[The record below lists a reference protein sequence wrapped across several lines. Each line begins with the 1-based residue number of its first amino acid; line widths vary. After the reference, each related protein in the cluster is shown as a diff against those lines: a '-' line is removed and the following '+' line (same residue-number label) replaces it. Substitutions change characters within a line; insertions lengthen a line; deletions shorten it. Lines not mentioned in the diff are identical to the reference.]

1 MRVISS
7 LADID
12 FGIGRILRRDGN
24 LVIESSADSTLETT
38 VTVTPVDAIKSLG
51 ALFVSPS
58 AWWFV
63 LTLPFAI
70 FGGGSKSGSSDGDWE
85 ARRNRKGLNKPW

>member
-12 FGIGRILRRDGN
+12 FGIGRIIRRGGN

-38 VTVTPVDAIKSLG
+38 VTVTPRDAFKSLG
-51 ALFVSPS
+51 ALIVSPS
-58 AWWFV
+58 AWLFI
-63 LTLPFAI
+63 LTLPFGLV
-70 FGGGSKSGSSDGDWE
+70 FGDGSKDVSSDDWAE
-85 ARRNRKGLNKPW
+85 RQTRTGLNKPW